1 MDNDAKALLQLTG
14 LKLQMVGEIGDP
26 VVLGGFPK
34 SGFNANV
41 GAKAESSSTS
51 VARNCRKR
59 RSVFSFIKN
68 GFAIPKGCDY
78 YCITACNNSNPPGYV
93 RLIGQGGFRGL
104 AVLIEV
110 TENDAMAAPFSR
122 LTPTA
127 LKSHHCGIADCLWAG
142 SGRRLGSIAER
153 ALICKWASTKRLA
166 VAWRIILPI
175 AETMRGGGE

>member
-1 MDNDAKALLQLTG
+1 MKQKAPDCILLAQVGAFLLVMDNDAKALLQLTG

-78 YCITACNNSNPPGYV
+78 YCITACNNSNPP
-93 RLIGQGGFRGL
+93 
-104 AVLIEV
+104 
-110 TENDAMAAPFSR
+110 AM
-122 LTPTA
+122 
-127 LKSHHCGIADCLWAG
+127 
-142 SGRRLGSIAER
+142 SG
-153 ALICKWASTKRLA
+153 
-166 VAWRIILPI
+166 
-175 AETMRGGGE
+175 